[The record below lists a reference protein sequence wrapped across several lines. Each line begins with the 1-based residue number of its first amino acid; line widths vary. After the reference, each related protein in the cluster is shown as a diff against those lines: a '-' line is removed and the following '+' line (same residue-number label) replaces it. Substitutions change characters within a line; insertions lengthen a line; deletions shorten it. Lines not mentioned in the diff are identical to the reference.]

1 MLLISLFKLC
11 CMAGFYSLLYDPIKQ
26 ILNKN
31 KTFFKCHQNKKNY
44 IIKNFIKTSSMFY
57 IFLVF
62 LKIIMFY
69 GINNFFNN
77 QIIRNYGAIYVGNDL
92 GGLIMVKNLPK
103 STKFHHIVSVILYS
117 IVSYFDVEEYDIVK
131 MIAVY
136 TVFSFIPYSVNCFLA
151 MRFFITKEDT
161 KLNYYIDMNRIIAKY
176 TYLFTC
182 MCNWAIHLH
191 FLYEKIINYQLTLYH
206 IMYFTFLIPI
216 VNDDI
221 VLLKWLNK
229 KYVL

>member
-1 MLLISLFKLC
+1 MLFISLLKLC
-11 CMAGFYSLLYDPIKQ
+11 SMAGFYSVLYNPIKQ

-31 KTFFKCHQNKKNY
+31 KTFLECRESKKNY
-44 IIKNFIKTSSMFY
+44 IIKNFIKTGSMFY

-62 LKIIMFY
+62 LKIMIFY
-69 GINNFFNN
+69 GPNNFFNN
-77 QIIRNYGAIYVGNDL
+77 RIIRNYGAVYVGNDL

-103 STKFHHIVSVILYS
+103 TTKFHHIVSVILYS
-117 IVSYFDVEEYDIVK
+117 IVSYYDVDEYDIVK

-136 TVFSFIPYSVNCFLA
+136 TIFSFIPYSVNCFLA
-151 MRFFITKEDT
+151 ARFFITKDNTE
-161 KLNYYIDMNRIIAKY
+161 LNYYIDMNRIIAKY

-182 MCNWAIHLH
+182 MCNWIIHLH
-191 FLYEKIINYQLTLYH
+191 FLYEKIVNYQLTVYH
-206 IMYFTFLIPI
+206 VMYFTFLIPI

-221 VLLKWLNK
+221 VLLKWLNR